1 MCFEVLDTC
10 TYRVEVH
17 IFRRIMDE
25 ADAATEDVIAEL
37 WEALKAEFPAKVT
50 EYTEG
55 SVQTDMES

>member
-25 ADAATEDVIAEL
+25 ADAATEEVIAEL
-37 WEALKAEFPAKVT
+37 
-50 EYTEG
+50 
-55 SVQTDMES
+55 